1 MFNYLGLLDIYHL
14 KYTLIYLIGMILAKN
29 VYGLRSYTTRSLILV
44 MLLMEQII
52 AVVGLVSAT
61 TEVAGAGPEQVVG
74 DDGGSPAD
82 VTEGGAGSRHGAQ
95 NQQGTDA
102 QLLHVR

>member
-1 MFNYLGLLDIYHL
+1 MCRLFGPSC
-14 KYTLIYLIGMILAKN
+14 KP
-29 VYGLRSYTTRSLILV
+29 RSLMLV
-44 MLLMEQII
+44 MLWMEQII

-61 TEVAGAGPEQVVG
+61 TEAAGAGPEQVVG

-82 VTEGGAGSRHGAQ
+82 VAEGGAGSRHGAQ

-102 QLLHVR
+102 QLLHVWSEHILIIF